1 LQWASGRIAVRHM
14 YIVQGLWL
22 TWYVHL
28 TIPVGTEKY
37 PYIQHLLEFEQR
49 VGGAPVPAW
58 LQKVTTPLILREWI
72 KELRDHPDAE
82 FRSYILN
89 GIKNGFRIGFNRA
102 ATCKSASSNMR
113 SAIEKAEV
121 VQEYLKK
128 EVSLG
133 RILGPVPPEKVPAG
147 AQLSPIGIIPK
158 SSQPGKWRI
167 IVDLSSPDTKSVNAG
182 IEPELCSLQHL
193 QLHEV
198 IAEVSRIGR
207 GAQLAKLDIESA
219 YRKIPVHP
227 GDRQLLA
234 VQWAGQTFF
243 DTRLPFGLRSA
254 PKIFSAVT
262 DALQWSMRRQGV
274 SWVAHYLDDYI
285 TMGPLSTA
293 VCQKNLDVMLML
305 CRRLGIPVAPAKC
318 EGPSTILVYLCFEL
332 DTDNLV
338 VRLPQAKLQCTLALV
353 QE

>member
-1 LQWASGRIAVRHM
+1 MQWASGRIAVRHM
-14 YIVQGLWL
+14 YIVQGRWL
-22 TWYVHL
+22 TWYAHL
-28 TIPVGTEKY
+28 TIPAGTEKY

-72 KELRDHPDAE
+72 IELRDHPDAE

-102 ATCKSASSNMR
+102 ATCKSASFNMR
-113 SAIEKAEV
+113 SAIENAEV

-133 RILGPVPPEKVPAG
+133 CILGPVPPERVPAG
-147 AQLSPIGIIPK
+147 AQLSPVGVIPK
-158 SSQPGKWRI
+158 SSQLGKWRL
-167 IVDLSSPDTKSVNAG
+167 IVDLSSPDAKSVNAG
-182 IEPELCSLQHL
+182 IEPELCSLQYL
-193 QLHEV
+193 RLDEV

-234 VQWAGQTFF
+234 VHMGRAKHSLTLWLEISTKDLLSGGRCIAVVYAT
-243 DTRLPFGLRSA
+243 TRSVVGGTLP
-254 PKIFSAVT
+254 
-262 DALQWSMRRQGV
+262 
-274 SWVAHYLDDYI
+274 
-285 TMGPLSTA
+285 
-293 VCQKNLDVMLML
+293 
-305 CRRLGIPVAPAKC
+305 RRLHHY
-318 EGPSTILVYLCFEL
+318 GPSEYSRVPEEL
-332 DTDNLV
+332 RPDAD
-338 VRLPQAKLQCTLALV
+338 AM
-353 QE
+353 QEAGCPGCPSKV